1 MSKYYIPTLNQLIS
15 NRTGFVQTHFD
26 LSGTKYIWNK
36 QYDFETFKRIETNEI
51 SILTATLVMMVLFV
65 VCTMKI

>member
-36 QYDFETFKRIETNEI
+36 QYDFETFKRIGTNI
-51 SILTATLVMMVLFV
+51 SILTATQVMMVLFV